1 MIGETPARLT
11 VHKLACG
18 TCATE
23 RSRQQRNG
31 PEADFGGAR
40 ELPCN
45 KQGVSQ
51 LSPPWA
57 KTDSTSRHGDT
68 CREQA
73 ISHPVLRK
81 MTSESPDCL
90 DCPNG
95 VWGSFA
101 APLLK
106 STYVRLTENAHCALL
121 KNSTGKG
128 HKGGM
133 PTSRSCGLL
142 PDWRPTADAA
152 DAEVRLRHH
161 NGQ

>member
-51 LSPPWA
+51 LSPLGR
-57 KTDSTSRHGDT
+57 KLILRHGM
-68 CREQA
+68 A
-73 ISHPVLRK
+73 IPVANRP
-81 MTSESPDCL
+81 TRNESRTGTLSL
-90 DCPNG
+90 DCVRGGAIGATRIQLWERPGNHQCDVILLFATAAELLDRPN
-95 VWGSFA
+95 
-101 APLLK
+101 
-106 STYVRLTENAHCALL
+106 N
-121 KNSTGKG
+121 
-128 HKGGM
+128 
-133 PTSRSCGLL
+133 
-142 PDWRPTADAA
+142 
-152 DAEVRLRHH
+152 
-161 NGQ
+161 